1 MSQISEFSGLG
12 NVSLSALLLQAGET
26 DTVYRD
32 LYLERAQA
40 LMGALL
46 PQSEYFRL
54 KCSKVDTDDLLRQVA
69 PALERQDWTKV
80 KELTG
85 QIRVLREIIEE
96 KHAFSELAGR
106 IYEPIDVPFNQ
117 FDPGLRAVLALS
129 RQDPGTLRDS
139 VVMTLAT
146 LGKGDPDWRDF
157 YARRQTYFRSLNLA
171 PLNVDK
177 LDNTRETTDPA
188 QIQKHARWALESRDI
203 TSLERLAEEMLR
215 PKPSVQVKPK
225 TVVEPTTMPR
235 VVNDQH
241 AFFTFSES
249 TLSAARRLEL
259 VPVQV
264 ESSREFGNYLQC
276 CCAAQAKI
284 PDRPLTEAGKCVEG
298 CTCGHPCPPNMP
310 APLKE
315 TLDLLMLHP
324 FINSVGVRYLPGF
337 VPELLLVEDFTE
349 EEQYASVSELLTALG
364 LPRRT
369 ALSRME
375 IEQTLL
381 QRGAQIVKSELHL
394 DPEEFRLACI
404 PFDLYSRLA
413 LTQGWGQ
420 KKLWTHF
427 DGFQIWKPAKLRAL
441 VGGDIQFGGKY
452 DLCSIS
458 RADERDGVV
467 ARFAVIRRER
477 LTTF

>member
-1 MSQISEFSGLG
+1 MSQISEFSGSE

-54 KCSKVDTDDLLRQVA
+54 KCSKVDIDDLLRQVA
-69 PALERQDWTKV
+69 PALERQDWMKV

-96 KHAFSELAGR
+96 KHALSELAGK
-106 IYEPIDVPFNQ
+106 IYEPIDVPFNE
-117 FDPGLRAVLALS
+117 FDPGLRVVLGLS
-129 RQDPGTLRDS
+129 RQDPAKLRDT
-139 VVMTLAT
+139 VMQNLSTLE
-146 LGKGDPDWRDF
+146 KGDPVWRDF
-157 YARRQTYFRSLNLA
+157 YARRQAYFQSLKLA
-171 PLNVDK
+171 PLNLDK
-177 LDNTRETTDPA
+177 FDNTKENIDPA

-203 TSLERLAEEMLR
+203 SSLERLAEEMLR
-215 PKPSVQVKPK
+215 PKLSVLVKPIIA
-225 TVVEPTTMPR
+225 VEPTTMPR
-235 VVNDQH
+235 VANDRDP
-241 AFFTFSES
+241 FFTFSES
-249 TLSAARRLEL
+249 TLSAARRFEL

-264 ESSREFGNYLQC
+264 ESSCEFGNYLQC

-324 FINSVGVRYLPGF
+324 FINSAGVRYLPGF
-337 VPELLLVEDFTE
+337 VPELFLVEDFTE
-349 EEQYASVSELLTALG
+349 EEKYGSVSELLIALG

-375 IEQTLL
+375 IDQALL
-381 QRGAQIVKSELHL
+381 QQGAQIVKSELGL

-413 LTQGWGQ
+413 VTRGWGQ

-427 DGFQIWKPAKLRAL
+427 DGFQIWKGPKLRAL
-441 VGGDIQFGGKY
+441 VGGDVRFGGRY

-458 RADERDGVV
+458 RADENNRVI
-467 ARFAVIRRER
+467 ARFAVVRRDR
-477 LTTF
+477 FITN